1 MGLNFEPDRVVY
13 DPEEGLLRLFARD
26 GFVLVSCA
34 VSKAAL
40 VALEDDALAGPHAM
54 ILTYRRNKE
63 RVRAIAQ
70 RKYRQR
76 RFEARTAVVI
86 RLEDLGQDPAW
97 RSVAERPPA
106 CPISANPTRLFHAPP
121 ARRVMGLETC
131 PAPAEK
137 PDRSQ

>member
-86 RLEDLGQDPAW
+86 RLEDLDQDPAW
-97 RSVAERPPA
+97 RSAAERA
-106 CPISANPTRLFHAPP
+106 
-121 ARRVMGLETC
+121 ARVPYLGESYQVVPRHPGTAGDGSRNLSG
-131 PAPAEK
+131 AGGKA
-137 PDRSQ
+137 

>member
-13 DPEEGLLRLFARD
+13 DPEEGLLRMFARD
-26 GFVLVSCA
+26 GYVLVKCA

-63 RVRAIAQ
+63 RVHAIAQ

-76 RFEARTAVVI
+76 RFEARKAVVI

-97 RSVAERPPA
+97 RSVAERA
-106 CPISANPTRLFHAPP
+106 TRVPYLGRSYQVVPQP
-121 ARRVMGLETC
+121 GGTVGNGARNLSG
-131 PAPAEK
+131 AGGKA
-137 PDRSQ
+137 

>member
-1 MGLNFEPDRVVY
+1 LNPIASSTN
-13 DPEEGLLRLFARD
+13 PEEGLLRMFARD
-26 GFVLVSCA
+26 GCVLVRCA

-76 RFEARTAVVI
+76 RFEARKAVVI

-97 RSVAERPPA
+97 RSVAERAPRVPYLDKSYQIVPRPPA
-106 CPISANPTRLFHAPP
+106 P
-121 ARRVMGLETC
+121 RVMALETSL
-131 PAPAEK
+131 ALAEK